1 MKKRVAWI
9 VLLLIVLILYYNY
22 KPYEKA
28 ELVRVV
34 DGDTV
39 VVKINNKYKKV
50 RLTLIDTK
58 ELGHGGEKARD
69 YVKKLLK
76 PKQIIYLE
84 KDIGNL
90 DRYGRLL
97 RYLYF
102 REEDVGNIDKSL
114 NAKLLVNDLASIK
127 AFFPNY
133 KYLIN
138 LYYYT
143 KVK

>member
-9 VLLLIVLILYYNY
+9 VLLAIILILYYSY

-28 ELVRVV
+28 QLVRVI
-34 DGDTV
+34 DGDTLE
-39 VVKINNKYKKV
+39 VKVKDKYKRV
-50 RLTLIDTK
+50 RLILIDAK
-58 ELGHGGEKARD
+58 ELGKGGEEARD
-69 YVKKLLK
+69 FLK
-76 PKQIIYLE
+76 SILKSKQDIYLE

-97 RYLYF
+97 RYVYI
-102 REEDVGNIDKSL
+102 READVGSIDKSI
-114 NAKLLVNDLASIK
+114 NAKLIYEGLASVK